1 MRPNLRIDRFD
12 GGGHFDGDAAMVVG
26 LVAVTVDE
34 LFDSKSEM
42 PGWEL
47 ALEEIWGP
55 ESARTH
61 TLRTRS
67 ASHVGTKT
75 NKLHAARTGWQQPFG
90 IPRGLLRRSKCL
102 QFAAPHAEKNR
113 STPSLS

>member
-34 LFDSKSEM
+34 LFESKSEM

-61 TLRTRS
+61 TPRTRC

-75 NKLHAARTGWQQPFG
+75 KQTAARTGWQQQPFG
-90 IPRGLLRRSKCL
+90 MS
-102 QFAAPHAEKNR
+102 
-113 STPSLS
+113 